1 MSNPKDKLI
10 TILGPTATGKSQ
22 LGVKMAREFNGE
34 IISADSRQVYRGL
47 DIGSAKITPQE
58 MKGVPHHLIDIASPR
73 RVFTVAQFQ
82 KLAIKSARKIILNN
96 KTPFLV
102 GGSPFYIYS
111 VTEGWKLPSVPRNQS
126 LRQRLEKKKPEELFK
141 MLKELDAAYA
151 QKVDPFN
158 ARRLIRAIEIASVAG
173 QVPPRQSQPA
183 FQTLFLGL
191 NYPLPELK
199 DKIARRLNQRLKSGL
214 IEEVE
219 TLRKIPLSWK
229 RLEDFGLEYRW
240 VAYYLQNKVDY
251 PEMKSGIIQ
260 DSLKLVKHQLNWFKK
275 DQRIHWLKDSNQ
287 ARDLIRNF
295 LNQ

>member
-47 DIGSAKITPQE
+47 DIGSAKITPEE

-82 KLAIKSARKIILNN
+82 KLAIKSAQKIIQNN

-111 VTEGWKLPSVPRNQS
+111 VTEGWKLSSVPRNQS
-126 LRQRLEKKKPEELFK
+126 LRKRLEKKKPEELFR
-141 MLKELDAAYA
+141 MLKELDSEYA

-199 DKIARRLNQRLKSGL
+199 NKITRRLNQRLKSGL
-214 IEEVE
+214 IEEVK
-219 TLRKIPLSWK
+219 TLREIPLSWK

-240 VAYYLQNKVDY
+240 AAYYLQNKVDY
-251 PEMKSGIIQ
+251 PEMKSGIIK

-295 LNQ
+295 LNK